1 MSFFVDNWDSLS
13 SLLLSVV
20 AVIIAIYSARSTSKD
35 ATRQI
40 ESIKKLSR
48 LQIEFAIKQL
58 EVEIEN
64 TQTQIRLARQEVDG
78 MRHINES
85 GLSHL
90 VDYRSNM
97 VREFNE
103 KKPERIAAVYSQYA
117 QKLQTMR
124 DNLKKMELK

>member
-103 KKPERIAAVYSQYA
+103 KKPERIAAVYGQYA
-117 QKLQTMR
+117 QKLETMR